1 MTNASDINFDSPWKE
16 AIETYFPDFI
26 AFFFPHIYP
35 DIDWSRERHFL
46 DQELQQVVR
55 DAELGKRLADKLVQ
69 VWRVNGEETWVLAHI
84 EVQSSEQSNFAQR
97 MHVYN
102 YRLSDRYNIPIAS
115 LAVLGDERTSWRPN
129 HYQTELW
136 GCSVTFQFPIIKLLD
151 YGQNWQALEEDRN
164 PFAVVVMAHLKAQE
178 TRKDSQQRK
187 QWKFNLTRRL
197 YEQGYGRQDILN
209 LYRFIDW
216 LLVLTE
222 GLEMEFRQE
231 IEQFEQERQMPYISS
246 IERMAMREARQEEVE
261 SLLIAR
267 FGELDAELSGIITP
281 LMALSVGD
289 RARMILQLSREEL
302 ITQLRRID
310 QEPG

>member
-129 HYQTELW
+129 HYQTEIW

-178 TRKDSQQRK
+178 TRRDSQQRK

>member
-1 MTNASDINFDSPWKE
+1 MTNASDINFDSPWKD

-178 TRKDSQQRK
+178 TRRDSQQRK

>member
-1 MTNASDINFDSPWKE
+1 
-16 AIETYFPDFI
+16 
-26 AFFFPHIYP
+26 
-35 DIDWSRERHFL
+35 
-46 DQELQQVVR
+46 
-55 DAELGKRLADKLVQ
+55 

-178 TRKDSQQRK
+178 TRRDSQQRK

>member
-1 MTNASDINFDSPWKE
+1 MTNASDINFDSPWKD

-136 GCSVTFQFPIIKLLD
+136 
-151 YGQNWQALEEDRN
+151 
-164 PFAVVVMAHLKAQE
+164 
-178 TRKDSQQRK
+178 
-187 QWKFNLTRRL
+187 
-197 YEQGYGRQDILN
+197 
-209 LYRFIDW
+209 
-216 LLVLTE
+216 
-222 GLEMEFRQE
+222 
-231 IEQFEQERQMPYISS
+231 
-246 IERMAMREARQEEVE
+246 
-261 SLLIAR
+261 
-267 FGELDAELSGIITP
+267 
-281 LMALSVGD
+281 
-289 RARMILQLSREEL
+289 
-302 ITQLRRID
+302 
-310 QEPG
+310 

>member
-178 TRKDSQQRK
+178 TRRDSQQRK